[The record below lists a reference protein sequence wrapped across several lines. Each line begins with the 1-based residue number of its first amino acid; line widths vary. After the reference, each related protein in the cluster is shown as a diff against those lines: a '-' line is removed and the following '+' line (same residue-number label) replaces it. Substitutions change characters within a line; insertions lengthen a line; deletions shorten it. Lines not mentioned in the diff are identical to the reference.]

1 MTDIDDL
8 VNQAMTEWDGKT
20 NCGEDDPAFQGEVGE
35 EIDRLVDG
43 LRPEQIDNLLATE
56 KPIIFVMDGGHA
68 NDR

>member
-8 VNQAMTEWDGKT
+8 VNQSMAEWEDET
-20 NCGEDDPAFQGEVGE
+20 NCGETDPAFQGEVGE

-56 KPIIFVMDGGHA
+56 KPIIFVMDGGQT